1 MEISTLK
8 IYYLGKNK
16 PLYLDDYGDIL
27 FCEYDQCNQMRLT
40 ELANDCDL
48 LLIEIKKENI
58 GKIIKW
64 IFCLHC
70 KEKIPIL
77 AIIEGC
83 TTADKL
89 KLIRFG
95 ITDYIDEK
103 CNLNEFQDKM
113 NTMLRIVKWKRQR
126 IRQ

>member
-1 MEISTLK
+1 MK
-8 IYYLGKNK
+8 IYYLGHDR
-16 PLYLDDYGDIL
+16 PPYLDDYRDIL
-27 FCEYDQCNQMRLT
+27 FCEYDQYNQMKLM
-40 ELANDCDL
+40 ELVNGCD
-48 LLIEIKKENI
+48 LLIEITKENI

-77 AIIEGC
+77 AIIRGC

-89 KLIRFG
+89 KLVRFG

-103 CNLNEFQDKM
+103 CNLKEFQNKM
-113 NTMLRIVKWKRQR
+113 NKMLRIVKWKRQR
-126 IRQ
+126 IGQ

>member
-1 MEISTLK
+1 MK
-8 IYYLGKNK
+8 IYYIGNNR
-16 PLYLDDYGDIL
+16 PSYLDDYGDIS
-27 FCEYDQCNQMRLT
+27 FCEYDQCNQMKLV

-48 LLIEIKKENI
+48 LLIEIMKENI
-58 GKIIKW
+58 GKIIRW

-70 KEKIPIL
+70 IEEIPIL
-77 AIIEGC
+77 AIIKGC
-83 TTADKL
+83 TTTDKL

-113 NTMLRIVKWKRQR
+113 NTMLRIVNWKRQR
-126 IRQ
+126 IGQ

>member
-1 MEISTLK
+1 MK
-8 IYYLGKNK
+8 IYYVGKNK
-16 PLYLDDYGDIL
+16 PSYLDDYENIL
-27 FCEYDQCNQMRLT
+27 FCEYDQCNQNKLM

-48 LLIEIKKENI
+48 LLLEIMKENI

-64 IFCLHC
+64 IFWLHC
-70 KEKIPIL
+70 KEEIPIL
-77 AIIEGC
+77 AIIKGC

-95 ITDYIDEK
+95 ITDYIDAK
-103 CNLNEFQDKM
+103 CSLNEFQDKM

-126 IRQ
+126 IGQ